1 MILIWEILNSN
12 ISTKEKSMPIFR
24 KIVFGTGGPAKV
36 RPGPATVIPRAP
48 QYIYIY
54 IEDLSDI
61 LATEID
67 DPLILE

>member
-1 MILIWEILNSN
+1 
-12 ISTKEKSMPIFR
+12 MPIFR